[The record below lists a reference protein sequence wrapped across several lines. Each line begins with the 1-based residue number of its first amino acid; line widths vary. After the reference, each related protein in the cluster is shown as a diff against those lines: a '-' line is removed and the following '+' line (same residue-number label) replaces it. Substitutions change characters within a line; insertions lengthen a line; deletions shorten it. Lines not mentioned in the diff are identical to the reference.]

1 MEARGQMPQ
10 QRTDETPEPREPWQT
25 LHAERPVVTPWY
37 SIRRDRVRIHTGDE
51 ISYTYVDHPGAVYVV
66 PVALDGAVLLIRQYR
81 YPVRDWCW
89 EVPAG
94 GIEAPEDGSAAAA
107 RELTEELGAVSYHLR
122 PVAIFYASNGISNER
137 SQVYLATQVE
147 IGQSRR
153 EPTEL
158 LHVVAVP
165 QQEALRM
172 ARAGE
177 ITDGQ
182 SALALLLSERYL
194 PAAT

>member
-1 MEARGQMPQ
+1 MP

-25 LHAERPVVTPWY
+25 LSAERPLVTAWY

-51 ISYTYVDHPGAVYVV
+51 ISYTFVDHPGAVFVV
-66 PVALDGAVLLIRQYR
+66 PVALDGAILLIRQYR
-81 YPVRDWCW
+81 YPVHDWCW

-94 GIEAPEDGSAAAA
+94 GIEASEDGAAAAA
-107 RELTEELGAVSYHLR
+107 RELTEELGAVNYHLR
-122 PVAIFYASNGISNER
+122 PVATFYPSNGISNQR

-147 IGQSRR
+147 VGQSRR

-158 LHVVAVP
+158 LRVVAVP

-194 PAAT
+194 PAAP